1 MGYNMNIP
9 QVRKR
14 LFEIAEETN
23 NEELAYLA
31 NELHQKQMK
40 KKAPIKSDEFTP
52 ELAEEIR
59 DFAAAHPKM
68 HNQEIANA
76 FNVNIGRVTDA
87 MQGKI

>member
-52 ELAEEIR
+52 ELVPRCTIKKLRIPSTSILVA
-59 DFAAAHPKM
+59 
-68 HNQEIANA
+68 
-76 FNVNIGRVTDA
+76 
-87 MQGKI
+87 

>member
-1 MGYNMNIP
+1 MGYNLSVP

-23 NEELAYLA
+23 NEELVYLA
-31 NELHQKQMK
+31 NELFQKQMK
-40 KKAPIKSDEFTP
+40 KKAKAKSDELTP

-59 DFAAAHPKM
+59 EYLLANPEL
-68 HNQEIANA
+68 HNQDVANV

-87 MQGKI
+87 LQHKI